1 MKISVVIPVYNKAE
15 YIGGC
20 LESLLQQNFDSFEI
34 ICVCDGSTDNSAD
47 ICDQWAAKEQRIR
60 VIHKDNGGV
69 TEARR
74 RGVEEAQGQYLMF
87 VDADDK
93 LLPGAMQLLYDAIE
107 QSQADE
113 VIATFHTH
121 LGIASPVVYE
131 GFADPDKLICDII
144 TNKNRFPVLWSI
156 LFRRELLSDVL
167 DTPREIV
174 EGEDKLMQVKILL
187 KQPKVFFISKPAYIY
202 TLGLPNSRSHTLERE
217 VLYDKLLETAMGPR
231 IQEFND
237 TLTLHKIKEYERFIY
252 DGNDSVRKAY
262 YLSAVGKPSSAVP
275 LYDRLVFLL
284 PPVLARPIIKL
295 YRKLITIKQKG
306 L

>member
-1 MKISVVIPVYNKAE
+1 MKVSIVIPVYNKAE
-15 YIGGC
+15 FISNC
-20 LESLLQQNFDSFEI
+20 LDNLLQQDFDDFEI
-34 ICVCDGSTDNSAD
+34 ITVDDGSTDDSGR
-47 ICDQWAAKEQRIR
+47 ICDDKAAQDARIK
-60 VIHKDNGGV
+60 VIHTENGGV
-69 TEARR
+69 TAARR
-74 RGVEEAQGQYLMF
+74 KGVEQATGDYIMF
-87 VDADDK
+87 VDADDG
-93 LLPGAMQLLYDAIE
+93 LLPGAIKTLYDAITE
-107 QSQADE
+107 SDADE
-113 VIATFHTH
+113 VIATFTTH
-121 LGIASPVVYE
+121 LGVLSPVVYE
-131 GFADPDKLICDII
+131 GFVNPDELIRYII

-187 KQPKVFFISKPAYIY
+187 KQPKVYFISKPAYIY

-217 VLYDKLLETAMGPR
+217 VLYDKLLETAIGSR
-231 IQEFND
+231 ILEFND
-237 TLTLHKIKEYERFIY
+237 ALTLHKIKEYERFIY

-262 YLSAVGKPSSAVP
+262 YLSAVGKLSSAVP
-275 LYDRLVFLL
+275 LYDRLVFML